1 MLTNDTSASNSPNL
15 HTFPLQLT
23 SVGKKEA
30 EIKEIWKTD
39 YFNNPLAYLDTAL

>member
-15 HTFPLQLT
+15 YTFLLKLT
-23 SVGKKEA
+23 SAGKQEA

>member
-1 MLTNDTSASNSPNL
+1 MPASNSLNL
-15 HTFPLQLT
+15 YTFPLKIT
-23 SVGKKEA
+23 SPAKQEA